1 MQTRHRNTFIT
12 IKTEGAILPPDLLQ
26 RISGTDDSLDGL
38 QVADYHLLKNEKLNE
53 AINRSWNRLIGA
65 WESFQTARKKIAEGQ
80 PGTTVTRERWLL
92 PLFQELD
99 YGRLQTSTAFSIDG
113 KTYPISHIWGKAP
126 VHLLGFNVELDK
138 RTARVAGA
146 AKTSPHSMV
155 QEFLNRSDDHLWA
168 FLSNGLQLRILRD
181 NVSLTRQAYVEF
193 DLQGMMD
200 GEVYADFVLLWLL
213 CHQSR
218 VEGEKPEEFWLEKW
232 SREAHEQGTRALDQL
247 RSGVEDAISH
257 LGSGFL
263 THPANHALRD
273 SLRVGS
279 LSTQDYYRQLLR
291 LVYRLIFLFVAE
303 DRELLFSPDSDQ
315 LARQRYSDY
324 YSTRRLRR
332 LAERSR
338 GFRHSDLYH
347 TLRLL
352 TEKLGSL
359 HGCAELALPALG
371 SFLFSEIS
379 THDLNQA
386 DLPNRYLL
394 DAVRSLAYTVDKRTL
409 RPVDYKNLGP
419 EELGS
424 VYESLLEL
432 HPELNVDAGTFSLT
446 SASGHERKTTGS
458 YYTPASLIRVL
469 LDSALDPV
477 IEDRLNAVKNEP
489 LEAQEAALL
498 DIKVCDPASGSGHF
512 LIAAAHRLA
521 KRLAALRTGTDEPPP
536 EATRTALRDVIGHC
550 IYGVDINP
558 MAVELCKVSLWME
571 ALEPGKP
578 LSFLDAHI
586 KCGNSLV
593 GVGPGMEIE
602 EIPDDAFRP
611 AFGDDK
617 ATATALRRRNKR
629 EREGQLGF
637 RWDVTLIKDHE
648 DLTRWIK
655 SQAVQ
660 LEAMPEEEI
669 RQVHAKAEAYN
680 TSLESE
686 EYIQGRLE
694 YDLWTASFFWP
705 IPKGDAENMLA
716 PTQQELIRLRKGD
729 DLDAELVHRIT
740 DISRKQNFF
749 HWSFEFP
756 SLFSDDH
763 YGFDVMLGNPPW
775 ERIKLQEQE
784 FFARRDPE
792 IAGAPNKAARE
803 RMIRKLPH
811 SHPQL
816 ASDFERAKHTA
827 ESTSIFVRNSSR
839 FPFTAVGDVNTYA
852 LFAELFRSF
861 LSSAGRAGIIV
872 PTGISTDSTM
882 QVFFGDLV
890 DQQAVVSLFDFENR
904 EKIFPAVDSRYKFCL
919 LTLSQKPVG
928 RSEFTYFATNVA
940 HLKDDMRRFHL
951 SPEDIAL
958 FNPNTRTMPVFRTE
972 SDANLVLKLY
982 NNFPILHNELTGE
995 NPWGTRFMTM
1005 FHKSNDSGLFR
1016 TENDLIKLGYI
1027 KKDNQY
1033 VKDDNNYIP
1042 LYEGR
1047 MVNIFDHRYA
1057 IYDSQN
1063 GEYSLPSDRFSI
1075 NISTEYWVPNDE
1087 VKSRLERRNCNS
1099 NWLFGIR
1106 RITNNTNERTVVGSI
1121 IPRIG
1126 VTYGLYLILTKY
1138 EFSKYDAL
1146 LLGNL
1151 LSIPFDY
1158 ICRNSFSQPSL
1169 TYGVLK
1175 QLPVLQPIIYSISDK
1190 EFILSRILEL
1200 VYTTWDLKPFA
1211 QDVGYEGPPFQWD
1224 EERRALLRAELDAY
1238 YARLYGLNRK
1248 QLRYILD
1255 PADLTP
1261 IELKDIL
1268 DYYEEVED
1276 PLDADKYATR
1286 CEASKFP
1293 GETFRVLKQK
1303 EIKKFGEYRTRR
1315 LVLQAWDH
1323 MQEVIDNGMEY
1334 VPMVDPPPAH
1344 PSVAHPMRDGS
1355 VYEGPGFVTSSE
1367 PIDQQKSQTRQV
1379 LKEEQPTAIK
1389 ETFASKPTKDGSL
1402 PIVNSTQTSDY
1413 NLYKCEICG
1422 QMVMGFD
1429 QVNHTQQMHG
1439 GEDPGYVKL

>member
-38 QVADYHLLKNEKLNE
+38 QPADYHLLKNEKLNE

-65 WESFQTARKKIAEGQ
+65 WESFRTAREKIAEGQ
-80 PGTTVTRERWLL
+80 PGTTTTRERLLL
-92 PLFQELD
+92 PLFQELG
-99 YGRLQTSTAFSIDG
+99 YGRLQTSTAFEIGG
-113 KTYPISHIWGKAP
+113 KTYPISHTWGKAP
-126 VHLLGFNVELDK
+126 LHLLGFNIELDK
-138 RTARVAGA
+138 RTAGVAGA

-477 IEDRLNAVKNEP
+477 IEDRLNSVKNES
-489 LEAQEAALL
+489 LETQEAALL

-521 KRLAALRTGTDEPPP
+521 KRLASLRTGTDEPPP

-550 IYGVDINP
+550 INGVDINP

-593 GVGPGMEIE
+593 GVGPGLEID

-617 ATATALRRRNKR
+617 PTATALRRRNKR

-648 DLTRWIK
+648 DLTCWIEA
-655 SQAVQ
+655 QAVQ

-680 TSLESE
+680 ASLESE
-686 EYIQGRLE
+686 EYIQGCLE
-694 YDLWTASFFWP
+694 YDLWTAAFFWL
-705 IPKGDAENMLA
+705 IPKGDAENILA
-716 PTQQELIRLRKGD
+716 PTQQELLRLRKSE
-729 DLDAELVHRIT
+729 DLDADLVRRVQEIAE
-740 DISRKQNFF
+740 KQLFF
-749 HWSFEFP
+749 HWEFEFP
-756 SLFSDDH
+756 TVFTGDNP
-763 YGFDVMLGNPPW
+763 GFDVVLGNPPW
-775 ERIKLQEQE
+775 ERIKLQERE
-784 FFARRDPE
+784 FFASRDPE
-792 IAGAPNKAARE
+792 IANATNKAARQE
-803 RMIRKLPH
+803 IINQLPRINPKLAIEFEIRKH
-811 SHPQL
+811 SAEALSNFIRISKRYPL
-816 ASDFERAKHTA
+816 TA
-827 ESTSIFVRNSSR
+827 FGDINTYSIFSELTRCLI
-839 FPFTAVGDVNTYA
+839 GDY
-852 LFAELFRSF
+852 
-861 LSSAGRAGIIV
+861 GRAGIIC
-872 PTGISTDSTM
+872 PPGIASDYTTKQYFTDLMENRS
-882 QVFFGDLV
+882 L
-890 DQQAVVSLFDFENR
+890 VSLNAFVNEKFIFTGVLHNFR
-904 EKIFPAVDSRYKFCL
+904 FCLFVISGIKIFINKPDFAYECQSIADIKQVERHFT
-919 LTLSQKPVG
+919 LTM
-928 RSEFTYFATNVA
+928 ED
-940 HLKDDMRRFHL
+940 LKL
-951 SPEDIAL
+951 I
-958 FNPNTRTMPVFRTE
+958 NPTTLTAPVFRTNI
-972 SDANLVLKLY
+972 DAEITRGIYKRI
-982 NNFPILHNELTGE
+982 PIMIDDKKGINH
-995 NPWGTRFMTM
+995 WGIKIMTM
-1005 FHKSNDSGLFR
+1005 FHMANDSNLFAR
-1016 TENDLIKLGYI
+1016 KCYP
-1027 KKDNQY
+1027 
-1033 VKDDNNYIP
+1033 NYLP
-1042 LYEGR
+1042 LYEAK
-1047 MVNIFDHRYA
+1047 MVNQYDHRFG
-1057 IYDSQN
+1057 SFEN
-1063 GEYSLPSDRFSI
+1063 NRNKRLHMLPNTSLQKHLDPLYEITPFYW
-1075 NISTEYWVPNDE
+1075 ISESKVE
-1087 VKSRLERRNCNS
+1087 SRLSNRNIK
-1099 NWLFGIR
+1099 NWILGYR
-1106 RITNNTNERTVVGSI
+1106 EVTSKSLKRTAIFSI
-1121 IPRIG
+1121 IPRVG
-1126 VTYGLYLILTKY
+1126 VGHQMPFIYFDNDIDTHLVACFLATV
-1138 EFSKYDAL
+1138 
-1146 LLGNL
+1146 N
-1151 LSIPFDY
+1151 SIVFDY
-1158 ICRNSFSQPSL
+1158 VTRQKIGAASL
-1169 TYGVLK
+1169 GQFIIK
-1175 QLPVLQPIIYSISDK
+1175 QLPLVSLQEFTFNKIS
-1190 EFILSRILEL
+1190 FVSQRVIEL
-1200 VYTTWDLKPFA
+1200 VYTA
-1211 QDVGYEGPPFQWD
+1211 YDVQSFSHDMGYDGPPFRWN
-1224 EERRALLRAELDAY
+1224 EERRAILRAELDSY
-1238 YARLYGLNRK
+1238 FARLYGLNRNE
-1248 QLRYILD
+1248 LLYILD
-1255 PADLTP
+1255 PQ
-1261 IELKDIL
+1261 DIYGP
-1268 DYYEEVED
+1268 D
-1276 PLDADKYATR
+1276 
-1286 CEASKFP
+1286 FP
-1293 GETFRVLKQK
+1293 GETFRVLKEK
-1303 EIKKFGEYRTRR
+1303 EIKKYGEYRTRR
-1315 LVLQAWDH
+1315 LVLEAWDR
-1323 MQEVIDNGMEY
+1323 MQDAIDNGTEY

-1344 PSVAHPMRDGS
+1344 PSMAHPMRDGS

-1379 LKEEQPTAIK
+1379 LKEVQPTAIK
-1389 ETFASKPTKDGSL
+1389 ETFPSKPTKDESL
-1402 PIVNSTQTSDY
+1402 PILNSTQTSDY
-1413 NLYKCEICG
+1413 TLYKCEVCG

-1429 QVNHTQQMHG
+1429 QENHAQQMHG
-1439 GEDPGYVKL
+1439 GDDPGYLKL